1 MCAGYYKM
9 LVGLRSE
16 GKTVVP
22 NPQFDNEPVRYEHR
36 YGILRYGNINLQYF
50 VLDLEPLPHFSP
62 HP

>member
-36 YGILRYGNINLQYF
+36 SGF
-50 VLDLEPLPHFSP
+50 
-62 HP
+62 

>member
-9 LVGLRSE
+9 LVGLRTE

-36 YGILRYGNINLQYF
+36 FKLTKKIFPSRPPF
-50 VLDLEPLPHFSP
+50 LDLELLLHC
-62 HP
+62 